1 MQTNSN
7 VGRHLHHKISLLK
20 DTGILINILSQL
32 DWTHSGPKT
41 SKHPPW
47 DPPLGSQSRRKGKKG
62 EDAKYFLQVMMF
74 REISVDPNDE
84 NVSWC
89 FSLNP
94 RDVFASNKNPSNCYG
109 TYKQFCSA
117 RGVRFRKVCNY
128 ESFIASLICDLL
140 SERGIFR
147 CTLLKTPNF
156 TIAI

>member
-47 DPPLGSQSRRKGKKG
+47 DPPLGSQSRRKGKK
-62 EDAKYFLQVMMF
+62 EKMQNIFLK
-74 REISVDPNDE
+74 
-84 NVSWC
+84 SWC
-89 FSLNP
+89 LERYQLIQMMKMFLGLNP

-117 RGVRFRKVCNY
+117 RGVKFRKVCNY